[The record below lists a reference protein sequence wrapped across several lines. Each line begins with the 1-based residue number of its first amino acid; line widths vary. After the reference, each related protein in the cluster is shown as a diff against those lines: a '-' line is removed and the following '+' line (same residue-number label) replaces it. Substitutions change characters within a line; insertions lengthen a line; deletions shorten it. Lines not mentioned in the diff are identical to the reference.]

1 MKKMAR
7 YGMVIDM
14 KKCIGCHTCTMACKA
29 EQNVPKEIF
38 WSTVLEK
45 EVGVFPKV
53 TRVFLPV
60 LCNHCRNPWCV
71 DVCPTGATHQR
82 SDGIVMM
89 DYDQCIGCRACV
101 EACPYRA
108 RTPVKDNRTL
118 YDDGVT
124 IFQKPVAKPI
134 EKGVASKCNFC
145 FHRIDE
151 GKVPACVEV
160 CPTECRIFGDL
171 EDRESKVFELLGSG
185 KAFQLMPEK
194 GTDPAVYY
202 IR

>member
-1 MKKMAR
+1 MAH
-7 YGMVIDM
+7 YGMIIDM
-14 KKCIGCHTCTMACKA
+14 KKCIGCHACTMACKA
-29 EQNVPKEIF
+29 EQNVPNEIF

-45 EVGVFPKV
+45 EVGIFPKV

-71 DVCPTGATHQR
+71 DVCPTGATYQR
-82 SDGIVMM
+82 DDGIVMM
-89 DYDQCIGCRACV
+89 DYDQCIGCRACA

-108 RTPVKDNRTL
+108 RTFVKDNRTL
-118 YDDGVT
+118 YHNGVT
-124 IFQKPVAKPI
+124 VFQKPVAKPI

-145 FHRIDE
+145 FHRIDG

-160 CPTECRIFGDL
+160 CPTECRVFGDL
-171 EDRESKVFELLGSG
+171 EDKESKVFELLGSG
-185 KAFQLMPEK
+185 KAFQLMPQK